1 MRWRRRGS
9 KAPRADASTPTNP
22 GGVFGALGTVIVA
35 HPWIVIGVW
44 LVLAVA
50 LPPLFP
56 SLATVIQQQ
65 PTSPLPSDAPAIV
78 ANRDIAQ
85 AFPSAGSDNTVLV
98 LMTDE
103 AGLDRADEHTY
114 RQLVGRLDRDSH
126 DVVMLQE
133 FIGTPEL
140 RETLSSADGKAWIM
154 PVGIRGELGSV
165 ESNEAY
171 RRVADI
177 VRNSVAGSDLTV
189 HLTGPA
195 ATVADFVGVNLRDQA
210 RIEAAIITFLLVIL
224 FVIYRN
230 PITMLLPLIAIGVS
244 LNIAGALLAGASQ
257 FGLAVSSQTLV
268 FLTGMLAGA
277 GTDYAVFLISRYH
290 DFLRRGAD
298 SDQALVNALGSIGK
312 VIAASAATVGVTF
325 LGMSFARLDLFATT
339 GPALA
344 IAIAVAFLA
353 AVTVLPAIMVLAGR
367 RRWIA
372 PRRDL
377 TTRFWR
383 RSGIRIVRR
392 PRTNLIVSLAALLA
406 LAGCVGLVHYNY
418 DDRLA
423 LPPNV
428 ESSVGYAA
436 MDKRFPLTSIIPQY
450 LFIQSPH
457 DLRTPE
463 ALADMEQ
470 MARRVSQLP
479 DITAVRGITRPTGE
493 PLEAASTTAQAGE
506 VGKRLSDASTLI
518 ENRSADLN
526 TLNDGAGQLADA
538 LASIRDQMAKSMSS
552 VGSLLN
558 MLTAIQ
564 KQLGQLG
571 GGATIGQVGDGDRL
585 VSGMRSLGDT
595 LQTVFGNVSN
605 FDWIEPVV
613 TALDGSEYC
622 TTNPL
627 CSAARDQFRA
637 MAQARRDGTFDKLA
651 GIARQLQATGP
662 LSNLSQTVRQL
673 TSSMNAATRSL
684 GPLGLGGAGGGGA
697 GSITNLQQG
706 FNRLADGSR
715 QVANGVDQLVDQT
728 KRMGT
733 DLGTASEFLLAMKNE
748 ATSPSMAG
756 FYIPPQML
764 SSADFK
770 KAARFFISA
779 DGHSARYL
787 VQTTLNPFSTAAMDQ
802 VDAISAT
809 ARGAQPNT
817 ALADATV
824 RMTGYSATL
833 SDARDYYDHDIR
845 FIIAL
850 TILVVLAILV
860 ILLRAV
866 VAPLYLIASVL
877 LSYLAALGL
886 GVVFFQFLLGQ
897 QLHWSVPGLTF
908 IILVAMGADYNMLLI
923 SRIRDESPR
932 GIRSGV
938 IRTVGSTGG
947 VITAA
952 GLIFAAS
959 MFGLLFASI
968 GTIVQAGFVV
978 GTGILLDTFV
988 VRTVTVPAMA
998 VLVGRANWWP
1008 SRPKPASASPEPVP
1022 KEVPS

>member
-1 MRWRRRGS
+1 MQWRRRGS
-9 KAPRADASTPTNP
+9 KAPRVDASAPTNP
-22 GGVFGALGTVIVA
+22 GGAFGALGTAIVA
-35 HPWIVIGVW
+35 HPWIVIGIW
-44 LVLAVA
+44 LVMAVA

-65 PTSPLPSDAPAIV
+65 PTSPLPLDAPAIV

-85 AFPSAGSDNTVLV
+85 AFPTSGSDNTVLV

-103 AGLDRADEHTY
+103 GGLDRADEQTY
-114 RQLVGRLDRDSH
+114 RQLVGRLDRSSH
-126 DVVMLQE
+126 DVVTLQE

-171 RRVADI
+171 ARVADI
-177 VRNSVAGSDLTV
+177 VRTSVAGSDLTV

-195 ATVADFVGVNLRDQA
+195 ATVADFVDVNLRDQA

-224 FVIYRN
+224 LIIYRN
-230 PITMLLPLIAIGVS
+230 PITMLLPLITIGVS

-290 DFLRRGAD
+290 DFLRHGAS
-298 SDQALVNALGSIGK
+298 SDEALVKALSSIGK

-353 AVTVLPAIMVLAGR
+353 AVTVLPAIIVLAGR
-367 RRWIA
+367 RRWIM
-372 PRRDL
+372 PRKDL

-383 RSGIRIVRR
+383 RSGVRIVRR
-392 PRTNLIVSLAALLA
+392 PRANLIVSLVALLA

-423 LPPNV
+423 LPQNV

-450 LFIQSPH
+450 LFIESPH

-479 DITAVRGITRPTGE
+479 DIAAVRGITRPTGE

-538 LASIRDQMAKSMSS
+538 LDSIRDQMATSMSS
-552 VGSLLN
+552 VGRLLT

-564 KQLGQLG
+564 KQLGQFG
-571 GGATIGQVGDGDRL
+571 GGATLGQVGSGDRL
-585 VSGMRSLGDT
+585 VSGMRNLGDT
-595 LQTVFGNVSN
+595 LQAAFGNVSN

-613 TALDGSEYC
+613 TALDGSEFC

-627 CSAARDQFRA
+627 CSAARDQFHA

-673 TSSMNAATRSL
+673 TTSLNAATRSM
-684 GPLGLGGAGGGGA
+684 GPLGLGGAGGGA

-715 QVANGVDQLVDQT
+715 QVASGVDQLVDQT
-728 KRMGT
+728 KRMGA

-748 ATSPSMAG
+748 ASSPSMAG

-787 VQTTLNPFSTAAMDQ
+787 VQTTLDPFSTAAMDQ
-802 VDAISAT
+802 VDAITVT

-845 FIIAL
+845 FIIVL

-866 VAPLYLIASVL
+866 VAPLYLIASVII
-877 LSYLAALGL
+877 SYLAALGL

-897 QLHWSVPGLTF
+897 ELHWSVPGLTF

-1008 SRPKPASASPEPVP
+1008 SRPKPPLPPPEHVP
-1022 KEVPS
+1022 EETPA

>member
-1 MRWRRRGS
+1 MRWRRGTTDA
-9 KAPRADASTPTNP
+9 APAEEAGPIHAN
-22 GGVFGALGTVIVA
+22 GAFGALGTFIAA

-44 LVLAVA
+44 IVLAVA

-56 SLATVIQQQ
+56 SLATVIQKQ
-65 PTSPLPSDAPAIV
+65 PVSPLPADAPAIV
-78 ANRDIAQ
+78 ANRDIAE
-85 AFPSAGSDNTVLV
+85 AFPAAGSDNTVLV
-98 LMTDE
+98 LITDE
-103 AGLDRADEHTY
+103 AGLDRADEQTY
-114 RQLVGRLDRDSH
+114 QRLVDRLTRSNH
-126 DVVMLQE
+126 DVVTVQE
-133 FIGTPEL
+133 FAGTPEL

-154 PVGIRGELGSV
+154 PVGIRGELGSI

-171 RRVADI
+171 ARVAGI
-177 VRNSVAGSDLTV
+177 VRHTVADSGLTV

-195 ATVADFVGVNLRDQA
+195 ATVADFVDVNLRDQV

-224 FVIYRN
+224 LVIYRN

-244 LNIAGALLAGASQ
+244 LNVAGAILAGASEI
-257 FGLAVSSQTLV
+257 GLAVSSQTLV

-290 DFLRRGAD
+290 DYLRHGAT
-298 SDQALVNALGSIGK
+298 SDQALVSALSSIGK
-312 VIAASAATVGVTF
+312 VIAASAATVGLTF
-325 LGMSFARLDLFATT
+325 VGMSFARLDLFATT

-353 AVTVLPAIMVLAGR
+353 AVTLLPAIIVLAGR
-367 RRWIA
+367 RRWIR

-392 PRTNLIVSLAALLA
+392 PKTNLVVSLVVLLA

-423 LPPNV
+423 LPPDV
-428 ESSVGYAA
+428 DSSVGYAA
-436 MDKRFPLTSIIPQY
+436 MDKRFPLTSIMPQY

-463 ALADMEQ
+463 SLADMEQ

-479 DITAVRGITRPTGE
+479 DIAAVRGITRPDGK
-493 PLEAASTTAQAGE
+493 PLDAASTTAQAGE
-506 VGKRLSDASTLI
+506 VGQRLSDASTLI

-526 TLNDGAGQLADA
+526 QLNDGAAQLADA
-538 LASIRDQMAKSMSS
+538 LASVRDQMGKSMSS
-552 VGSLLN
+552 IGSLLN

-571 GGATIGQVGDGDRL
+571 GGATLGQLGDGERL

-595 LQTVFGNVSN
+595 LQSVFGNVST
-605 FDWIEPVV
+605 FDWIDPVLV
-613 TALDGSEYC
+613 ALDGSEVC

-627 CSAARDQFRA
+627 CAGARDQFRV
-637 MAQARRDGTFDKLA
+637 MAQARRDGTFDKLS
-651 GIARQLQATGP
+651 GIARQLQSTGP

-673 TSSMNAATRSL
+673 TSSLNAATRSF
-684 GPLGLGGAGGGGA
+684 GPLGLGGAGGGQ

-715 QVANGVDQLVDQT
+715 QVADGVDELVNQT

-733 DLGTASEFLLAMKNE
+733 DLGIASEFLLAMKNE
-748 ATSPSMAG
+748 ATSPSMSG

-764 SSADFK
+764 SSDDFK

-802 VDAISAT
+802 VDAITAT

-817 ALADATV
+817 ALSDSTV

-833 SDARDYYDHDIR
+833 SDARSYYDHDIR
-845 FIIAL
+845 FIIGL
-850 TILVVLAILV
+850 TIVVVLAIL
-860 ILLRAV
+860 ILLLRAI
-866 VAPLYLIASVL
+866 VAPVYLIASVIV
-877 LSYLAALGL
+877 SYLAALGL
-886 GVVFFQFLLGQ
+886 GVVTFQILLKQ
-897 QLHWSVPGLTF
+897 ELHWSVPGLTF

-978 GTGILLDTFV
+978 GTGILLDTFL
-988 VRTVTVPAMA
+988 VRTVTVPAIA

-1008 SRPKPASASPEPVP
+1008 SRWTPHKPATTLPERTTT
-1022 KEVPS
+1022 

>member
-103 AGLDRADEHTY
+103 AGLDRADEQTY

-171 RRVADI
+171 TRVAGI

-728 KRMGT
+728 KQMGT
-733 DLGTASEFLLAMKNE
+733 DLGTASEFLLAMKND

-1008 SRPKPASASPEPVP
+1008 SRPKPASASPEPMP
-1022 KEVPS
+1022 EEVPS

>member
-103 AGLDRADEHTY
+103 AGLDRADEQTY

-428 ESSVGYAA
+428 ESSIGYAA

-733 DLGTASEFLLAMKNE
+733 DLGTASEFLLAMKND

-1008 SRPKPASASPEPVP
+1008 SRPKPASASPEPMP
-1022 KEVPS
+1022 EEVPS